1 VKYFL
6 GINTTARTRGSVSG
20 VGGFRQAKVGSLR
33 GGQLED
39 WSSGSSSTLVA
50 LEGVRVRPRSTS
62 RCSNPLW
69 PC

>member
-20 VGGFRQAKVGSLR
+20 VRWFSSSECGEPQGV
-33 GGQLED
+33 QLED

-50 LEGVRVRPRSTS
+50 LEGVR
-62 RCSNPLW
+62 
-69 PC
+69 